1 MFRVIP
7 KFTGNCHGFLGS
19 RVNEVS
25 MASFTAAIHET
36 GLFQFRDQFPYLGGI
51 YLVLCCWSHNASL
64 SGAPSFGAS
73 ASKRLLG
80 YLI

>member
-7 KFTGNCHGFLGS
+7 KFTGNYHGFLDS

-36 GLFQFRDQFPYLGGI
+36 GLFQFRDQFPES
-51 YLVLCCWSHNASL
+51 WAAST
-64 SGAPSFGAS
+64 
-73 ASKRLLG
+73 
-80 YLI
+80 